1 LSIRASPSILLP
13 EKELD
18 AARALPPAPGTHPLM
33 SSRIRLQATG
43 ETVTFLDEAPGSS
56 GDRLLMEVLLPPGGV
71 VPPPRIRP
79 LQAESLEV
87 LEGTLRVQVG
97 GDRFEVDAGDRLR
110 VEAKRLHRWWNPGK
124 RTVRFKLEV
133 TPALNR
139 EWMVRETF
147 ASCNRRNSAKPS
159 LWDAADIIAQVPGE
173 CSLGNVP
180 ESVQRLA
187 VPVLAAVGRL
197 LGLTRVSPKTA
208 GEGHLLGQKSPTT
221 SPPLG
226 R

>member
-1 LSIRASPSILLP
+1 
-13 EKELD
+13 
-18 AARALPPAPGTHPLM
+18 M

-43 ETVTFLDEAPGSS
+43 ETVTFLDEDPGSP
-56 GDRLLMEVLLPPGGV
+56 GERLLMEVLLPPGGA

-124 RTVRFKLEV
+124 GTVRFRLEV

-139 EWMVRETF
+139 EWMIREIF
-147 ASCNRRNSAKPS
+147 ASCNRRGSAKPS
-159 LWDAADIIAQVPGE
+159 LWDGAYIIAQVPGE
-173 CSLGNVP
+173 CSLGNIP
-180 ESVQRLA
+180 EPIQRLA
-187 VPVLAAVGRL
+187 VPVLAAVGRMF
-197 LGLTRVSPKTA
+197 GLTKVSPKAA
-208 GEGHLLGQKSPTT
+208 GQGLPLRRDSSPTV
-221 SPPLG
+221 PPLG
-226 R
+226 T